1 MYRLGRYLW
10 QFVAMI
16 THAIIMIA
24 MYMITTVRVMTMK
37 MNLQPVQIPDNFSH
51 GWTPVSIKSIKKVM
65 GQVAGDGAE

>member
-37 MNLQPVQIPDNFSH
+37 MNLQPVQIPDIF
-51 GWTPVSIKSIKKVM
+51 PM
-65 GQVAGDGAE
+65 GGHLSV